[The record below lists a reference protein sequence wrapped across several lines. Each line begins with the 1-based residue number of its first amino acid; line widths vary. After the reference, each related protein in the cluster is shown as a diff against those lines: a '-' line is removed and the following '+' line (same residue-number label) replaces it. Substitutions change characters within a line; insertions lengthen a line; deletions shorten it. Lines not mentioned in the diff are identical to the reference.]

1 MLTIIYAIIVIN
13 TSLLHLSI
21 SQGVFGKCE
30 GTQCSNN
37 IQVPMLKDQLNAP
50 LMATLDI
57 SKLNQQLTAYIDK
70 EIQKSLEAHKKVNN
84 NFVEKIASLDTVLSN
99 LSGK

>member
-37 IQVPMLKDQLNAP
+37 IQVPMMDQLNAP

-57 SKLNQQLTAYIDK
+57 SKLNQQLTAFIDK
-70 EIQKSLEAHKKVNN
+70 EIRRALKLTKK
-84 NFVEKIASLDTVLSN
+84 
-99 LSGK
+99 